1 MFPWL
6 SGRLKYS
13 GHFAPNTPGHFGSYS
28 HTFPHFQHLDR
39 IHGTIV
45 LSTYM
50 NGWIFTGFQV
60 GDYTNPM
67 DPVMGT
73 PWHLPICTSQSLSP
87 ASQPKSSGNSST
99 KMVRVR
105 PLVWRLCFFSGKN
118 NQRQEKK
125 MFPRFSVLCLV
136 CFPKFRFVV
145 FLLISSSSIWWF
157 AEKLLGKRQIESSNA
172 DKSHE
177 KTVEKNQFQHIQA
190 SGGFKKQYGRP
201 PECSFQS

>member
-1 MFPWL
+1 MISHHSIARPPE
-6 SGRLKYS
+6 SGPPQPVVGPHVTPFKTHRTHLGFQCFHDFLVGWNIP
-13 GHFAPNTPGHFGSYS
+13 GHFAPKTPGHFGSYS

-125 MFPRFSVLCLV
+125 CFHALV
-136 CFPKFRFVV
+136 FCV
-145 FLLISSSSIWWF
+145 
-157 AEKLLGKRQIESSNA
+157 
-172 DKSHE
+172 
-177 KTVEKNQFQHIQA
+177 
-190 SGGFKKQYGRP
+190 
-201 PECSFQS
+201 